1 MFKVHWRAPHKTIYL
16 SGQNIS
22 IGSFHSLFHNVS
34 IYTGEDPGFPVGGGA
49 DPPSGGRQHTIL
61 SNFPKNCMKSRKFW
75 TIGEGARHWYIR
87 QMTTKASVNMVKPC
101 KYVMMVIEWK
111 QIYTN
116 LLITVWM
123 IINNETDFHKSVG
136 YIRNSALMYLIWV
149 T

>member
-1 MFKVHWRAPHKTIYL
+1 MI
-16 SGQNIS
+16 
-22 IGSFHSLFHNVS
+22 
-34 IYTGEDPGFPVGGGA
+34 E
-49 DPPSGGRQHTIL
+49 
-61 SNFPKNCMKSRKFW
+61 
-75 TIGEGARHWYIR
+75 
-87 QMTTKASVNMVKPC
+87 PC

-136 YIRNSALMYLIWV
+136 YVRNSALMYLIRA

>member
-1 MFKVHWRAPHKTIYL
+1 MIIIKGAWIIII
-16 SGQNIS
+16 GQN
-22 IGSFHSLFHNVS
+22 
-34 IYTGEDPGFPVGGGA
+34 
-49 DPPSGGRQHTIL
+49 
-61 SNFPKNCMKSRKFW
+61 
-75 TIGEGARHWYIR
+75 
-87 QMTTKASVNMVKPC
+87 VNMVEPC

-136 YIRNSALMYLIWV
+136 YIWNSALMYLIRV